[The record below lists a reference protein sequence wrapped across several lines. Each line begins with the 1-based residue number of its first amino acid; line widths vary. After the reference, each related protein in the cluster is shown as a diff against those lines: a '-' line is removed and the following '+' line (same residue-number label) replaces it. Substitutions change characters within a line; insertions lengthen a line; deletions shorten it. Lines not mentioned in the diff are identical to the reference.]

1 MSATA
6 FETSPAAV
14 CGAELTFETLTGA
27 SGAWVRVRP
36 DEVLLKVVSG
46 RVRIEVDGY
55 SWEMPVEGETRIPA
69 GVTHR
74 LSCADGGIARVAQ
87 QFRACG

>member
-6 FETSPAAV
+6 FETPSAAV
-14 CGAELTFETLTGA
+14 CGAELTFETLTDA

-36 DEVLLKVVSG
+36 DEVLLKVVCG

-74 LSCADGGIARVAQ
+74 LACAGGGIARVAQ